1 MLKHEEMEAELSR
14 LTESSKVLMETARG
28 DKETIS
34 RALVQNKE
42 LKGQIAELQDQFV
55 KISNSN
61 MELLSEL
68 QTAKHM
74 NGK

>member
-1 MLKHEEMEAELSR
+1 M
-14 LTESSKVLMETARG
+14 TESSKVLMETARS